1 MSYSRIHHRIT
12 IPPQKIDHSPPPGGA
27 SPGIAHS
34 LVTVTMPVHRSRC
47 PAAFPHAARFFST
60 LHRTRLAAHSRPRP
74 LAIGSCCLRSLPLP
88 AAESFWLRYPRSL
101 GAIILQAAWDCCGIW
116 PSPSRAHADPARF
129 VAAHDPPRLLA
140 TPSPPPAPALAI
152 GTLAI
157 GFTALFFICAA
168 RSRGSH
174 IFAAAPGLPPAARAF
189 GSDTDY

>member
-1 MSYSRIHHRIT
+1 VAPRL
-12 IPPQKIDHSPPPGGA
+12 A
-27 SPGIAHS
+27 SPTPWLLLLCPFIARVARRPS
-34 LVTVTMPVHRSRC
+34 LMRRASSRRFIARASPHIHVRVHLLSVLAVCGPC
-47 PAAFPHAARFFST
+47 PSSP
-60 LHRTRLAAHSRPRP
+60 
-74 LAIGSCCLRSLPLP
+74 P
-88 AAESFWLRYPRSL
+88 AAESVLAQIPRSL

-140 TPSPPPAPALAI
+140 TPSPPPAPVLAI